1 MDINLMLVLLL
12 LGALVIAF
20 IFWDGTRKKRIKI
33 EKADEFSQD
42 ALDEMM
48 DSRDMSGFDM
58 TGVGL
63 SRIIGDEFADLDD
76 PLVATRDDDFLS
88 DETMNA
94 SRQDEIEDEPKES
107 AASEVEPE
115 LIISLSLI
123 SSDEDGFNG
132 EKLLHCMLSRGL
144 RFGDMNIFHRHKN
157 TSGKGSVQF
166 SLANAL
172 QPGTFDLDEMSSFQT
187 KAVTLFMMLPG
198 PKEPLKSYQLMLETA
213 QYFAMELNGQLVDSS
228 RSVLTQQ
235 TILHFKEQIQDF
247 ERRSLSKRNS

>member
-1 MDINLMLVLLL
+1 MLVLLL
-12 LGALVIAF
+12 LGALAIAF
-20 IFWDGTRKKRIKI
+20 IVWDSSRKKRVET
-33 EKADEFSQD
+33 EKAEEFNQD
-42 ALDEMM
+42 ALDEML
-48 DSRDMSGFDM
+48 DSRDLGGFDM

-63 SRIIGDEFADLDD
+63 SRIIGDEFADLGE

-88 DETMNA
+88 NETMSA
-94 SRQDEIEDEPKES
+94 SRQDELEEKPEETADEG
-107 AASEVEPE
+107 VEPE

-123 SSDEDGFNG
+123 SRDEDGFNG

-157 TSGKGSVQF
+157 TSGNGSVQF

-172 QPGTFDLDEMSSFQT
+172 QPGTFDLDNMGSFQT

-198 PKEPLKSYQLMLETA
+198 PKEPLKSYQLMLDTA
-213 QYFAMELNGQLVDSS
+213 QHFAMELNGQLVDSS

-247 ERRSLSKRNS
+247 ERRSLSKRH

>member
-1 MDINLMLVLLL
+1 MLVLLL

-20 IFWDGTRKKRIKI
+20 IVWDGYRKKRIET
-33 EKADEFSQD
+33 EKSDEFNQG
-42 ALDEMM
+42 ALDEML
-48 DSRDMSGFDM
+48 DSRDMGGFDM

-63 SRIIGDEFADLDD
+63 SRIIGDEFADLGE
-76 PLVATRDDDFLS
+76 PLVASRDDDDFLS
-88 DETMNA
+88 DEAMSA
-94 SRQDEIEDEPKES
+94 SRNDEIEVDSEES
-107 AASEVEPE
+107 DSEGTEPE

-123 SSDEDGFNG
+123 SRDESGFNG

-157 TSGKGSVQF
+157 TSGNGSVQF

-172 QPGTFDLDEMSSFQT
+172 QPGTFDLDDMGSFHT

-198 PKEPLKSYQLMLETA
+198 PQEPLKSYQLMLDTA
-213 QYFAMELNGQLVDSS
+213 QHFATELNAQLVDSS

-235 TILHFKEQIQDF
+235 TIQHFKEQIQDF
-247 ERRSLSKRNS
+247 ERRSLSKHN